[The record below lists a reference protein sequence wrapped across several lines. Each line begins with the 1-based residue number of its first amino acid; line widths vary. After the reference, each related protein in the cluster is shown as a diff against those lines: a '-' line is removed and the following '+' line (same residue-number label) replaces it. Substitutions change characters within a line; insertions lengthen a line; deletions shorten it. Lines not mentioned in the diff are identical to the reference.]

1 MTRQGGV
8 LVVGHGSPVA
18 VADDGAGRC
27 LREGESYVIE
37 QRDWMDLVELEL
49 ELARLPGEA
58 GLLGLLAP

>member
-1 MTRQGGV
+1 M
-8 LVVGHGSPVA
+8 
-18 VADDGAGRC
+18 
-27 LREGESYVIE
+27 IE